1 MGYLRI
7 DQKMFCMFFIA
18 NPKENLGRPKEKFV
32 SVSLLHVSAYVKKMR
47 QNILFYLFRKL
58 SHFITSFD

>member
-1 MGYLRI
+1 MGYLRV

-32 SVSLLHVSAYVKKMR
+32 SVSLLHVSAYVKK
-47 QNILFYLFRKL
+47 NEAE
-58 SHFITSFD
+58 HFILPIQKTKPFYNKF